1 MQFGLSESQEFL
13 KDSAR
18 KFFAGECPSAEMR
31 RLMETETAYDAD
43 LWSKLTDQ
51 GYTGIIFPEA
61 YGGVGLGKV
70 ELMLLMEEAG
80 RALLPGPFFSTVVL
94 AGSVLDAVASPAHK
108 QKYLGPICR
117 GEARATVALLESSA
131 TWNPRDVQLTAS
143 NGNLS
148 GEKYFVP
155 DPAVADFI
163 IVVAR
168 NGVFL
173 VNSKSPGL
181 KISPMTAMDLTRKL
195 YVVEFNNTPAEEIS
209 PTTDLE
215 RAFDIATAALSAE
228 LVGGMQRTLDI
239 TVEYAKTRKQF
250 GKPIGTFQAVQH
262 QCADMYLETES
273 SRSAVYYAG
282 WALEE
287 NSPDATVAV
296 SIAKMY
302 ASDACRGVG
311 NRGIQ
316 IHGGMGFTWEND
328 LHLYYRRA
336 KSSETM
342 FGDATFHRER
352 IARQVIDSGP
362 NLAKTACHSQTRET
376 SIISDLIHLTKDN
389 GIAVI
394 TINNPPVNALSPG
407 VPEGIAAAVEQIDKD
422 DCVKAAVLTGGGT
435 TFVAGADIKEFGK
448 ITSGKSG
455 GGLELP
461 SLLLKIEDCRKPV
474 VMAIHGSA
482 FG

>member
-31 RLMETETAYDAD
+31 RLMETDTAYDAA
-43 LWSKLTDQ
+43 LWAKLTDQ

-94 AGSVLDAVASPAHK
+94 AGSGLDAVASPAHK
-108 QKYLGPICR
+108 QKYLAPICR
-117 GEARATVALLESSA
+117 GEARSTVAILESNAS
-131 TWNPRDVQLTAS
+131 WYPRDIQLTAS
-143 NGNLS
+143 NGKLT
-148 GEKYFVP
+148 GEKYFVS
-155 DPAVADFI
+155 DAAIADFI

-168 NGVFL
+168 NGVFA
-173 VNSKSPGL
+173 VNSKAPGL
-181 KISPMTAMDLTRKL
+181 KISPMIAMDLTRKL
-195 YVVEFNNTPAEEIS
+195 YVVEFNSTPAE
-209 PTTDLE
+209 
-215 RAFDIATAALSAE
+215 DIAAE

-287 NSPDATVAV
+287 NSPDASTAV

-302 ASDACRGVG
+302 ASDAARTVG

-328 LHLYYRRA
+328 VHLYYRRA
-336 KSSETM
+336 KGSETA

-352 IARQVIDSGP
+352 IAAKVIDSAAIDAGTIT
-362 NLAKTACHSQTRET
+362 AK
-376 SIISDLIHLTKDN
+376 
-389 GIAVI
+389 
-394 TINNPPVNALSPG
+394 
-407 VPEGIAAAVEQIDKD
+407 
-422 DCVKAAVLTGGGT
+422 
-435 TFVAGADIKEFGK
+435 
-448 ITSGKSG
+448 
-455 GGLELP
+455 
-461 SLLLKIEDCRKPV
+461 
-474 VMAIHGSA
+474 SA
-482 FG
+482 

>member
-31 RLMETETAYDAD
+31 RLMETETGYDAA

-51 GYTGIIFPEA
+51 GYTGIIYSEE
-61 YGGVGLGKV
+61 YDGVGLGKV

-94 AGSVLDAVASPAHK
+94 AGAVLDAVGSAAHK
-108 QKYLGPICR
+108 KKYLASICR
-117 GEARATVALLESSA
+117 GEARATVAILESSA
-131 TWNPRDVQLTAS
+131 SWDLRDVQLTS
-143 NGNLS
+143 VNGKLT
-148 GEKYFVP
+148 GEKLFVS
-155 DPAVADFI
+155 DAGVADFI
-163 IVVAR
+163 LVVAR
-168 NGVFL
+168 NGVFI
-173 VNSKSPGL
+173 VDAKAKGL
-181 KISPMTAMDLTRKL
+181 KISPMLGMDLTRKL
-195 YVVEFNNTPAEEIS
+195 YVVEFKDTPAELLG
-209 PTTDLE
+209 PTTNLP
-215 RAFDIATAALSAE
+215 RALDIASAALAAE
-228 LVGGMQRTLDI
+228 LVGGMQRTLDL

-250 GKPIGTFQAVQH
+250 GKLIGMFQAVQH

-287 NSPDATVAV
+287 NAPDGSTAV

-302 ASDACRGVG
+302 ASDAARTVG

-336 KSSETM
+336 KASENA

-352 IARQVIDSGP
+352 IASLVIDAPGAT
-362 NLAKTACHSQTRET
+362 AK
-376 SIISDLIHLTKDN
+376 
-389 GIAVI
+389 
-394 TINNPPVNALSPG
+394 
-407 VPEGIAAAVEQIDKD
+407 
-422 DCVKAAVLTGGGT
+422 
-435 TFVAGADIKEFGK
+435 
-448 ITSGKSG
+448 
-455 GGLELP
+455 
-461 SLLLKIEDCRKPV
+461 
-474 VMAIHGSA
+474 SA
-482 FG
+482 

>member
-31 RLMETETAYDAD
+31 RLMETDTAYDAA

-51 GYTGIIFPEA
+51 GYTGIIFPEE
-61 YGGVGLGKV
+61 YGGVGLGQV

-94 AGSVLDAVASPAHK
+94 AGSVLDAVATPA
-108 QKYLGPICR
+108 QKKRYLAPICH
-117 GEARATVALLESSA
+117 GEVRSTVALVEDSANWDARSVEMSA
-131 TWNPRDVQLTAS
+131 TNGKLT
-143 NGNLS
+143 
-148 GEKYFVP
+148 GEKFFVS
-155 DPAVADFI
+155 DAAVADFI
-163 IVVAR
+163 LVVAR
-168 NGVFL
+168 NGVF
-173 VNSKSPGL
+173 VVDSKAHGL
-181 KISPMTAMDLTRKL
+181 KISPMQGMDLTRKL
-195 YVVEFNNTPAEEIS
+195 YVVEISDTPAEKIAS
-209 PTTDLE
+209 SSDLS
-215 RAFDIATAALSAE
+215 RAFDIATAGLAAE

-250 GKPIGTFQAVQH
+250 GKPIGMFQAVQH

-287 NSPDATVAV
+287 NSPDAATAV

-302 ASDACRGVG
+302 ASDAARTVG

-328 LHLYYRRA
+328 VHLYYRRA
-336 KSSETM
+336 KASETA

-352 IARQVIDSGP
+352 IAGMVIDS
-362 NLAKTACHSQTRET
+362 A
-376 SIISDLIHLTKDN
+376 SISAIS
-389 GIAVI
+389 A
-394 TINNPPVNALSPG
+394 
-407 VPEGIAAAVEQIDKD
+407 
-422 DCVKAAVLTGGGT
+422 
-435 TFVAGADIKEFGK
+435 
-448 ITSGKSG
+448 
-455 GGLELP
+455 
-461 SLLLKIEDCRKPV
+461 
-474 VMAIHGSA
+474 
-482 FG
+482 

>member
-31 RLMETETAYDAD
+31 RLMETDTAYDAA

-94 AGSVLDAVASPAHK
+94 AGSVLDAIASPAHK
-108 QKYLGPICR
+108 QKYLALICH
-117 GEARATVALLESSA
+117 GQARATVAILEANAS
-131 TWNPRDVQLTAS
+131 WNPCDIQLTAA
-143 NGNLS
+143 NGKLT
-148 GEKYFVP
+148 GEKYFVS
-155 DPAVADFI
+155 DAAVADFI

-168 NGVFL
+168 NGVFI
-173 VNSKSPGL
+173 VNSKAPGL

-195 YVVEFNNTPAEEIS
+195 YVVEFHNTPAEEIGA
-209 PTTDLE
+209 TANLE
-215 RAFDIATAALSAE
+215 RAFDVATAALAAE
-228 LVGGMQRTLDI
+228 LVGGMQRTLEI

-287 NSPDATVAV
+287 NSPDASTAV

-302 ASDACRGVG
+302 ASDAARTVG

-328 LHLYYRRA
+328 VHLYYRRA
-336 KSSETM
+336 KGSETA

-352 IARQVIDSGP
+352 IATKVIDSVVVDAGTVT
-362 NLAKTACHSQTRET
+362 AK
-376 SIISDLIHLTKDN
+376 
-389 GIAVI
+389 
-394 TINNPPVNALSPG
+394 
-407 VPEGIAAAVEQIDKD
+407 
-422 DCVKAAVLTGGGT
+422 
-435 TFVAGADIKEFGK
+435 
-448 ITSGKSG
+448 
-455 GGLELP
+455 
-461 SLLLKIEDCRKPV
+461 
-474 VMAIHGSA
+474 SA
-482 FG
+482 